1 MLFKTSMG
9 SGFVWCTKWHTN
21 TPVIR
26 SPFSANDILSISNVF
41 QPCWEDMGG
50 YRHHVHVGGCAFRI
64 FLLFFLNIVVTS
76 FFLHC
81 VAFPML
87 VDTSSTGPIYA
98 FPKWQALHV
107 KTSAQLFDTKGGLV
121 HFRGEENSFASHLHC
136 ISIWACISTHS
147 QSSAS
152 FVTTCSSTLMFIHP
166 SASETYNQKTDL
178 CTISTFKQVETGN
191 KTLVRQ
197 KQVRDWNRDYGET
210 QDKSWTK
217 EVK

>member
-1 MLFKTSMG
+1 MCSSHAEKI
-9 SGFVWCTKWHTN
+9 W
-21 TPVIR
+21 
-26 SPFSANDILSISNVF
+26 
-41 QPCWEDMGG
+41 G

-64 FLLFFLNIVVTS
+64 FFFLKKISLLLLFFSTVSLSLCWLTPQAQVLSMHFLNDKHFMLKHQLSCLI
-76 FFLHC
+76 
-81 VAFPML
+81 PM
-87 VDTSSTGPIYA
+87 G
-98 FPKWQALHV
+98 
-107 KTSAQLFDTKGGLV
+107 GGLV

-217 EVK
+217 QVK